1 MTEVVEY
8 VVHRTERQELVVQLS
23 GGGAAVGF
31 ISGMKAKDAIHNLR
45 LLADR
50 LERGVQKRATDQ
62 EPAE

>member
-1 MTEVVEY
+1 MSEVVEY
-8 VVHRTERQELVVQLS
+8 IVHRPEQQELVVQLS

-31 ISGMKAKDAIHNLR
+31 IGGMKAKDAIHNLR

-50 LERGVQKRATDQ
+50 LERGLQKRAAGQ